1 MSVELG
7 KRIKGLRRL
16 KGFTQ
21 QELAERIN
29 VSVSSLSNMERGI
42 RKPKPFLLE
51 NIARALEVSPEELFL
66 VRTEK
71 NNLSDTGSGDH

>member
-51 NIARALEVSPEELFL
+51 NIARALDVPPEELFL
-66 VRTEK
+66 VRTEQD
-71 NNLSDTGSGDH
+71 NLSETGSGDH